1 MAEVLHVWGIR
12 NEPEMEKLLQIFADF
27 EVPHQ
32 FYDLRDFPPEDAQL
46 LKWAEFLNQDYPN
59 AGRSTLWKKSERMF
73 LRLSEPERLNWIRK
87 HYHVIERPVVE
98 DETGA
103 VLIIGARPER
113 IAKELC
119 NIRF

>member
-12 NEPEMEKLLQIFADF
+12 NEPEMEKLLSIFADF
-27 EVPHQ
+27 QVPHQ
-32 FYDLRDFPPEDAQL
+32 FYDLRDFPPEDTQL
-46 LKWAEFLNQDYPN
+46 KKWAEFLGQDYPN
-59 AGRSTLWKKSERMF
+59 GGRSTLWKKSERMF